1 VRRQL
6 RTAPLDQLTTTFRSD
21 LDRGL
26 REDPVA
32 RGVQGTLVGAAAV
45 SAALAILGLMAA
57 LAGAMR
63 DRGVERDLTVLGLGP
78 RARRDELRLRV
89 MAAGVL
95 GAGAGLALAA
105 LLTRLVVAA
114 VRAAGAVAVPDPPLV
129 TVAPSGELALLAI
142 AAVAAFAL
150 TGMAAAR
157 LMRDG
162 P

>member
-1 VRRQL
+1 
-6 RTAPLDQLTTTFRSD
+6 
-21 LDRGL
+21 
-26 REDPVA
+26 
-32 RGVQGTLVGAAAV
+32 
-45 SAALAILGLMAA
+45 
-57 LAGAMR
+57 
-63 DRGVERDLTVLGLGP
+63 
-78 RARRDELRLRV
+78 
-89 MAAGVL
+89 VL

-129 TVAPSGELALLAI
+129 TVAPWGELALLAI